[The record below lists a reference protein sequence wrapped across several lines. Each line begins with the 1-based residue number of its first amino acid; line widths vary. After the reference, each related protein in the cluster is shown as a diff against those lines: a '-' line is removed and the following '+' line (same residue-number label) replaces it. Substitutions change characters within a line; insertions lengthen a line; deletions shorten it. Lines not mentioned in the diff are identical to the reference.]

1 MGRVR
6 VVFLGTPAA
15 AVPSLEA
22 ILDAGHD
29 VPLVVTRADRP
40 VGRSGTPSPPPVK
53 VRAVEAGL
61 RVLQPTR
68 VRDEAFLSEIEKTK
82 ADALA
87 VVAYG
92 RILPAPVLAAAPHGA
107 INVHFSLLPLY
118 RGAAPVAWALA
129 RGETETGVTTFRLD
143 EGLDTGD
150 VLLARR
156 VAIEAGEH
164 APSLLGRLATLG
176 GALLVETLDGLA
188 RGTIVPRPQEHGLA
202 TLAPLI
208 SKEDG
213 AWDPAWRA
221 HEVEGRVRG
230 LDPWP
235 GVWAQRSGKRIRIVE
250 ARATDG
256 TTDRPSG
263 TILELSGDRLL
274 VAAAGGEVVAVAS
287 VQPEGRR
294 AMGAKDA
301 VSGRQLVPGDRIERP
316 AA

>member
-1 MGRVR
+1 MR
-6 VVFLGTPAA
+6 VVFLGTPDA

-22 ILDAGHD
+22 ILHAGHD

-61 RVLQPTR
+61 RVVQPTR
-68 VRDEAFLSEIEKTK
+68 VRDAAFLSEIQAAR

-92 RILPAPVLAAAPHGA
+92 RILPATVLAAAPHGA
-107 INVHFSLLPLY
+107 INVHFSLLPRY

-156 VAIEAGEH
+156 VAIETGEH
-164 APSLLGRLATLG
+164 APSLLRRLSTLG
-176 GALLVETLDGLA
+176 GELLVETLEGLA

-202 TLAPLI
+202 TPAPLI

-235 GVWAQRSGKRIRIVE
+235 GVWAQRGGKRIRLVE
-250 ARATDG
+250 ARATDR
-256 TTDRPSG
+256 TTELPPGSV
-263 TILELSGDRLL
+263 LELSGDRLL

-301 VSGRQLVPGDRIERP
+301 VSGRQLAPGDRIERP